1 MFEIIYKRTFNF
13 VLKITTVIIK
23 NFKYFYIDIGIT
35 IFVSLQALTI
45 WEILYRI
52 LPYRF
57 KCTQ

>member
-1 MFEIIYKRTFNF
+1 MVFRFCY
-13 VLKITTVIIK
+13 LKLHKIKFIK

-35 IFVSLQALTI
+35 IIVSLQALTI

-52 LPYRF
+52 LPYRC